1 MRWEDILKI
10 VATAIASVGG
20 AGAIIWALSSF
31 FGKMW
36 ANKILEKQ
44 KAEFQKDIEEYKNA
58 LSCELEN
65 VKATNEKLTYIS
77 KSQYDLEISSIKSL
91 TQASSKVLLMC
102 FSIVPYNKELLKN
115 ESEIIA
121 RHDNHCQN
129 FMISM
134 NSFMDIYGSSLA
146 FVEKDISKLFDKF
159 LSLCRDL
166 FDFYDRVY
174 DARTGIPKKYVEL
187 FYEKDKKISKTH
199 NEIIDTIKQHLKEIR
214 IAD

>member
-1 MRWEDILKI
+1 MLWEDILKI

-77 KSQYDLEISSIKSL
+77 KNQYDMEITAIKSL
-91 TQASSKVLLMC
+91 TQASHKVLLMC
-102 FSIVPYNKELLKN
+102 YTIIPYDKVLLNNKD
-115 ESEIIA
+115 EIIN
-121 RHDNHCQN
+121 RHNSHYQN
-129 FMISM
+129 FITCV
-134 NSFMDIYGSSLA
+134 NSYMDIYGNSLA
-146 FVEKDISKLFDKF
+146 FIEDDISQLFDKF
-159 LSLCRDL
+159 LSLCREL
-166 FDFYDRVY
+166 FDFYNQTY
-174 DARTGIPKKYVEL
+174 SAQFGIAKKYVDI
-187 FYEKDKKISKTH
+187 FYEKDKAIFEAHK
-199 NEIIDTIKQHLKEIR
+199 EIIKAIKQHLKEIR
-214 IAD
+214 VAE

>member
-1 MRWEDILKI
+1 MQAER
-10 VATAIASVGG
+10 
-20 AGAIIWALSSF
+20 GAIILALSSF

-77 KSQYDLEISSIKSL
+77 KIQYDIEISAIKSL
-91 TQASSKVLLMC
+91 TQASHRILLMC
-102 FSIVPYNKELLKN
+102 FSITPYNKALLKN
-115 ESEIIA
+115 KDEIIN
-121 RHDNHCQN
+121 RHNNHYQN
-129 FMISM
+129 FVACV

-146 FVEKDISKLFDKF
+146 FVEENIAELFMKF

-166 FDFYDRVY
+166 FDLYNRVY
-174 DARTGIPKKYVEL
+174 SEQIGIPQKYVEQ
-187 FYEKDKKISKTH
+187 FYEKDG
-199 NEIIDTIKQHLKEIR
+199 EIEEAHKAVIEAIKQHLKEIR
-214 IAD
+214 VAE